1 MAFDYAPPKYA
12 QVVAE
17 IKRRIES
24 GEYPAG
30 SLLPSEKL
38 LGDAFDVSRP
48 TIVKSLSVLRQD
60 GWISTEQG
68 RGSFVRGRPA
78 LAGAERTR
86 PAQSVLEVAET
97 TLSGKLTQAG
107 VKLAPKYVTALLHLE
122 IPETD
127 ALMTTVPAARAFLR
141 QRLFEDDHGPTELAS
156 VWLPL
161 DVARGTDLTSPDLLG
176 ESIRHHLQ
184 TRKKIRLDHAV
195 ERISARKPTGEEAG
209 LLDVATDTPVLNV
222 LVTAYDAEAKPV
234 HVTDIVLPGDRHE
247 IHDAYPFT

>member
-1 MAFDYAPPKYA
+1 MSFEYAPPKYA
-12 QVVAE
+12 QVVGE

-30 SLLPSEKL
+30 SLLPSEKQ

-60 GWISTEQG
+60 GWINTEQG
-68 RGSFVRGRPA
+68 KGSFVRGRPA

-86 PAQSVLEVAET
+86 PAQNVLEVAET
-97 TLSGKLTQAG
+97 ILSGKLTQAG
-107 VKLAPKYVTALLHLE
+107 VKLAPAYVTTLLGLE
-122 IPETD
+122 PGS
-127 ALMTTVPAARAFLR
+127 RAFLR
-141 QRLFEDDHGPTELAS
+141 QRLFAEDGGPVELAS
-156 VWLPL
+156 LWLPL
-161 DVARGTDLTSPDLLG
+161 DLASGTDLASPELLG
-176 ESIRHHLQ
+176 ESIRQHLQ
-184 TRKKIRLDHAV
+184 ARKKVRLDHAV

-209 LLDVATDTPVLNV
+209 LLEVAADAAVLNV
-222 LVTAYDAEAKPV
+222 IVTAYDAEAKPV